1 MRALAARR
9 SAALAVLFLGV
20 YGGCNW
26 LAAQRT
32 DVGTFFFEWERRI
45 PFWHLMIVPYLSI
58 DAFFLAAPFLCRDR
72 EELRVLT
79 ARIAT
84 AIVVAGVCFTVL
96 PLRFAFDRPAADGWL
111 GILFEGFTSLDRP
124 FNQFPSLHVTLALI
138 LADTYA
144 RHTRDALR
152 IALLL
157 WFGLIG
163 ISTIFTFQH
172 HVIDLAGGILL
183 AAIVSCAIR
192 ERNASACPPT
202 RNLRVAGYYAAGSGL
217 LGLMTAILWPWGALL
232 IWPALALAIVA
243 AAYLGLGPRILAKS
257 RGRIPIA
264 IRMLLWPY
272 LAGQRASLS
281 YYRRQCRPYSH
292 VVPGVWMG
300 RRLDEREAKLA
311 VAAGVTA
318 VLDMTAEFDE
328 AQAFTNVAY
337 KSIPLLD
344 LTAPSP
350 EALTAA
356 VQFLKKESCRG
367 IVYVHCK
374 IGYSRSAAV
383 VAAWLLATG
392 HARTAEEAI
401 AAIRR
406 VRPEVIVRREAIE
419 AITQFA
425 GALRGA
431 HVQQRVSPSLERIA
445 VSAILAAAARLICG
459 VPRWL
464 DNTPPTRQR
473 IYFANHT
480 SHLDFVAIWGCLPP
494 AARLET
500 RPVVGRDYW
509 DGGPVRRLIARRVL
523 RAVLVERGQG
533 SADRKAT
540 IDGARRGVECAAQAL
555 DAGASLIIF
564 PEGTRG
570 SGETVGPFKSGL
582 YHLCRARRDV
592 ELVPVYLENLHR
604 VLPKGEIVPIPVTG
618 SIAFGRPLRLRPGED
633 KHEFLSRAR
642 AALLMVKSP
651 CTSLSTAI
659 SRAS

>member
-1 MRALAARR
+1 
-9 SAALAVLFLGV
+9 
-20 YGGCNW
+20 
-26 LAAQRT
+26 
-32 DVGTFFFEWERRI
+32 
-45 PFWHLMIVPYLSI
+45 
-58 DAFFLAAPFLCRDR
+58 
-72 EELRVLT
+72 
-79 ARIAT
+79 
-84 AIVVAGVCFTVL
+84 
-96 PLRFAFDRPAADGWL
+96 
-111 GILFEGFTSLDRP
+111 
-124 FNQFPSLHVTLALI
+124 
-138 LADTYA
+138 
-144 RHTRDALR
+144 
-152 IALLL
+152 
-157 WFGLIG
+157 
-163 ISTIFTFQH
+163 
-172 HVIDLAGGILL
+172 
-183 AAIVSCAIR
+183 
-192 ERNASACPPT
+192 
-202 RNLRVAGYYAAGSGL
+202 
-217 LGLMTAILWPWGALL
+217 
-232 IWPALALAIVA
+232 
-243 AAYLGLGPRILAKS
+243 
-257 RGRIPIA
+257 
-264 IRMLLWPY
+264 
-272 LAGQRASLS
+272 
-281 YYRRQCRPYSH
+281 
-292 VVPGVWMG
+292 MG

-356 VQFLKKESCRG
+356 VQFLKQESCRG

-459 VPRWL
+459 VPQWL
-464 DNTPPTRQR
+464 DKAPPTRQR

-480 SHLDFVAIWGCLPP
+480 SHLDFVAIWGSLPP

-540 IDGARRGVECAAQAL
+540 IDGARRGVAMRS
-555 DAGASLIIF
+555 AGSR
-564 PEGTRG
+564 RG
-570 SGETVGPFKSGL
+570 RVADHLSGG
-582 YHLCRARRDV
+582 H
-592 ELVPVYLENLHR
+592 
-604 VLPKGEIVPIPVTG
+604 
-618 SIAFGRPLRLRPGED
+618 PG
-633 KHEFLSRAR
+633 
-642 AALLMVKSP
+642 
-651 CTSLSTAI
+651 I
-659 SRAS
+659 W